1 MTISYRE
8 EVAVLEATKVGN
20 GDPSVLI
27 LLIWIGGGL
36 TSFCRKSK
44 FSNAVSK
51 HLFRISGVERVVKVQ
66 HLRLG

>member
-1 MTISYRE
+1 MTISHGE
-8 EVAVLEATKVGN
+8 EVAVFKATKVGN
-20 GDPSVLI
+20 SDPSVLV
-27 LLIWIGGGL
+27 LLVWIGGGL

-51 HLFRISGVERVVKVQ
+51 HLLRISSIERVIKVQ